1 MNNIQLAHGSGGQ
14 AMQQLINSL
23 FMEAFANPWL
33 AEQEDQA
40 RLDLAQLVA
49 EGDRLAFSTDSYVI
63 DPLFFPGGNIGK
75 LAICGTANDV
85 AVSGAIPRYLSCGF
99 ILEEGL
105 PMETLKAVVTSMAE
119 TARAAGIA
127 IVTGDTKV
135 VQRGAADKLFINTAG
150 MGAIPAN
157 IHWGAQTLTA
167 GDVLLVSGTLGD
179 HGATILN
186 LREQLGLDGELVSDC
201 AVLTPLIQTLRDIP
215 GVKAL
220 RDATRG
226 GVNAVVHE
234 FAAACG
240 CGIELSEA
248 ALPAP
253 LIQTLRD
260 IPGVKALRDA
270 TRGGVN
276 AVVHEFA
283 AACGCGIELSEAAL
297 PVKPAVRGVC
307 ELLGLDAL
315 NFANEGKL
323 VIAVER
329 NAAEQVLA
337 ALHSHPLGKDAA
349 LIGEV
354 VERKGVRLAG
364 LYGVKRTLDLPHAE
378 PLPRIC

>member
-1 MNNIQLAHGSGGQ
+1 
-14 AMQQLINSL
+14 
-23 FMEAFANPWL
+23 
-33 AEQEDQA
+33 
-40 RLDLAQLVA
+40 
-49 EGDRLAFSTDSYVI
+49 
-63 DPLFFPGGNIGK
+63 
-75 LAICGTANDV
+75 
-85 AVSGAIPRYLSCGF
+85 
-99 ILEEGL
+99 
-105 PMETLKAVVTSMAE
+105 
-119 TARAAGIA
+119 
-127 IVTGDTKV
+127 
-135 VQRGAADKLFINTAG
+135 
-150 MGAIPAN
+150 
-157 IHWGAQTLTA
+157 

-201 AVLTPLIQTLRDIP
+201 AVLT
-215 GVKAL
+215 
-220 RDATRG
+220 
-226 GVNAVVHE
+226 
-234 FAAACG
+234 
-240 CGIELSEA
+240 
-248 ALPAP
+248 P

-364 LYGVKRTLDLPHAE
+364 LYGVKRTLNLPVAE

>member
-1 MNNIQLAHGSGGQ
+1 MNEVQMAHGSGGQ
-14 AMQQLINSL
+14 AMQQLINQL
-23 FMEAFANPWL
+23 FLEAFDNPWL

-40 RLDLAQLVA
+40 RLDLAELTA
-49 EGDRLAFSTDSYVI
+49 SGDRLAFSTDSYVI

-75 LAICGTANDV
+75 LAVCGTANDI
-85 AVSGAIPRYLSCGF
+85 AVSGAIPRFLSCGF

-105 PMETLKAVVTSMAE
+105 PMATLKTLVESMAA
-119 TARAAGIA
+119 TAHSADIT

-135 VQRGAADKLFINTAG
+135 VQRGAADKVFINTSG
-150 MGAIPAN
+150 IGAIPAS
-157 IHWGAQTLTA
+157 IHWAAASLQP
-167 GDVLLVSGTLGD
+167 GDVLLASGTLGD

-186 LREQLGLDGELVSDC
+186 LREGLGLDGELTSDC
-201 AVLTPLIQTLRDIP
+201 VVLTPLISQLRDLP

-240 CGIELSEA
+240 YGIELNE
-248 ALPAP
+248 
-253 LIQTLRD
+253 RD
-260 IPGVKALRDA
+260 
-270 TRGGVN
+270 
-276 AVVHEFA
+276 
-283 AACGCGIELSEAAL
+283 L

-323 VIAVER
+323 VIAVQRE
-329 NAAEQVLA
+329 AAEQALA
-337 ALHSHPLGKDAA
+337 QLRAHPLGRDAA
-349 LIGEV
+349 MIGEV
-354 VERKGVRLAG
+354 VERKGVRLTG
-364 LYGVKRTLDLPHAE
+364 LYGVKRLLDLPHAE

>member
-99 ILEEGL
+99 ILEEEL

-248 ALPAP
+248 ALP
-253 LIQTLRD
+253 
-260 IPGVKALRDA
+260 
-270 TRGGVN
+270 
-276 AVVHEFA
+276 
-283 AACGCGIELSEAAL
+283 
-297 PVKPAVRGVC
+297 VKPAVRGVC

-337 ALHSHPLGKDAA
+337 ALVKTKHTADVINW
-349 LIGEV
+349 LIQLLCDFFRARFVIQLMGQLTCGSQV
-354 VERKGVRLAG
+354 NVQLLYDVDRQTNRTGLVHNRPFDRLANPPCC
-364 LYGVKRTLDLPHAE
+364 V
-378 PLPRIC
+378 C